1 MKLYHQSQGT
11 GRPLIILHGLFG
23 SSDNWRGVA
32 KQLATQAQVIRVD
45 LRNHGQSPHSDEMSY
60 DLMADDVAE
69 LMADLNLQQVD
80 VIGHSIGGKVAM
92 ALAARYPEKLRR
104 LLVVDMA
111 PKWYP
116 DRHSDIFEAL
126 LALDLSQ
133 FTKRS
138 EVDMALATTIADKG
152 IRQFLLM
159 NLALTDGKLQWRINL
174 QGLSDHYS
182 QLLQAVCEGQVIEL
196 PTLFLR
202 GDLSNYIEQD
212 DEVTIKQTFS
222 NSDIT
227 IVEQAGHW
235 IHAERPDLFL
245 SHVNQFFDYD

>member
-1 MKLYHQSQGT
+1 MKLYHHSQGT

-23 SSDNWRGVA
+23 SSDNWRGIA
-32 KQLATQAQVIRVD
+32 KQLATATQVIRVD
-45 LRNHGQSPHSDEMSY
+45 LPNHGQSTHSDDISY
-60 DLMADDVAE
+60 DLMADDVIE
-69 LMADLNLQQVD
+69 LMADLNLQQAD

-92 ALAARYPEKLRR
+92 TLAVRYPEKIRR
-104 LLVVDMA
+104 LVVVDMA
-111 PKWYP
+111 PKSYS

-133 FTKRS
+133 FSKRS
-138 EVDMALATTIADKG
+138 DIDAALANTIADKA

-159 NLALTDGKLQWRINL
+159 NLALTDGKLRWRINL

-182 QLLQAVCEGQVIEL
+182 QLLQPVCEGQRVEQ
-196 PTLFLR
+196 PALFLR
-202 GDLSNYIEQD
+202 GGLSNYIEQG
-212 DEVTIKQTFS
+212 DEVMIKQTFR

-227 IVEQAGHW
+227 IVDQAGHW

-245 SHVNQFFDYD
+245 SYVKRFFDYD

>member
-32 KQLATQAQVIRVD
+32 KQLATHAQVIRVD

-69 LMADLNLQQVD
+69 LMADLKLEQVD

-138 EVDMALATTIADKG
+138 EVDVALATTIADKG

-159 NLALTDGKLQWRINL
+159 NLALSDGKLQWRINL
-174 QGLSDHYS
+174 QGLSEHYS
-182 QLLQAVCEGQVIEL
+182 ELLQAVCEGQVIEQ

-212 DEVTIKQTFS
+212 DEVTIKQTFP

>member
-138 EVDMALATTIADKG
+138 EVDVALATTIADKG

-159 NLALTDGKLQWRINL
+159 NLALSDGKLQWRINL
-174 QGLSDHYS
+174 QGLSEHYS
-182 QLLQAVCEGQVIEL
+182 ELLQAVCEGQVIEL

>member
-1 MKLYHQSQGT
+1 MKLYHHSQGA

-23 SSDNWRGVA
+23 SSDNWRGIA
-32 KQLATQAQVIRVD
+32 KQLATATQVIRVD
-45 LRNHGQSPHSDEMSY
+45 LPNHGQSPHSDDISY
-60 DLMADDVAE
+60 DLMADDVIE
-69 LMADLNLQQVD
+69 LMADLNLQQAD

-92 ALAARYPEKLRR
+92 MLAARYPEKVGR
-104 LLVVDMA
+104 LVVVDMA
-111 PKWYP
+111 PKAYP

-133 FTKRS
+133 FSKRND
-138 EVDMALATTIADKG
+138 VDAALANTIADKA

-159 NLALTDGKLQWRINL
+159 NLALTDGKLRWRINL

-182 QLLQAVCEGQVIEL
+182 QLLQPVCEGQRIEQ
-196 PTLFLR
+196 PALFLR
-202 GDLSNYIEQD
+202 GGLSNYIEQG
-212 DEVTIKQTFS
+212 DEVMIKQTFR

-245 SHVNQFFDYD
+245 SHVKRFFDYD

>member
-1 MKLYHQSQGT
+1 MKLYHHSQGT

-23 SSDNWRGVA
+23 SSDNWRGIA
-32 KQLATQAQVIRVD
+32 KQLATATQVIRVD
-45 LRNHGQSPHSDEMSY
+45 LPNHGQSTHSDDISY
-60 DLMADDVAE
+60 DLMADDVIE
-69 LMADLNLQQVD
+69 LMADLNLQQAD

-92 ALAARYPEKLRR
+92 TLAARYPEKIRR
-104 LLVVDMA
+104 LVVVDMA
-111 PKWYP
+111 PKSYS

-133 FTKRS
+133 FSKRS
-138 EVDMALATTIADKG
+138 DIDAALANTIADKA

-159 NLALTDGKLQWRINL
+159 NLALTDGKLRWRINL

-182 QLLQAVCEGQVIEL
+182 QLLQPVCEGQRVEQ
-196 PTLFLR
+196 PALFLR
-202 GDLSNYIEQD
+202 GGLSNYIEQG
-212 DEVTIKQTFS
+212 DEVMIKQTFR

-227 IVEQAGHW
+227 IVDQAGHW

-245 SHVNQFFDYD
+245 SYVKRFFDYD